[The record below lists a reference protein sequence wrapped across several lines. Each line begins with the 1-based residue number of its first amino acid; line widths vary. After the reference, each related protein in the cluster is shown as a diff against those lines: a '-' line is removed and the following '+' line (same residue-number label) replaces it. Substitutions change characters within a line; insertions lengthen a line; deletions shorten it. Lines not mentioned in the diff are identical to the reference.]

1 MSQNDTKWPKVTLW
15 IWFFNKTTLHQL
27 HTANRVIQGI
37 RSLQGYDY
45 PKRFSI
51 IDKDPAKTEGDRFC
65 FLFSNQTDDNY
76 TGDTET
82 GVTDTQVTDTQ
93 VTDTQTVVDTQ
104 NSFSV
109 HDSKNSRVLA
119 STDED
124 ENLSIN
130 ELMQRLQKNLEKNYP
145 SFWKWIKWRGFYCE
159 KLRMIYTMVMLGIFE
174 VEIERNRLL

>member
-1 MSQNDTKWPKVTLW
+1 M
-15 IWFFNKTTLHQL
+15 
-27 HTANRVIQGI
+27 
-37 RSLQGYDY
+37 QGYDY

-51 IDKDPAKTEGDRFC
+51 IDKDPAKEEGDRFC

-93 VTDTQTVVDTQ
+93 VTDTQVTDSQTVFDTQ
-104 NSFSV
+104 SSFSV

-124 ENLSIN
+124 EKLSVN

-145 SFWKWIKWRGFYCE
+145 KFVKLQCVQKFWPGS
-159 KLRMIYTMVMLGIFE
+159 
-174 VEIERNRLL
+174 EI